1 MKNIKMINNIINGRG
16 EEMNLKSVKIVLIIL
31 FLIFFLNFVGAQ
43 QTFDQYKP
51 YIHNPSVGDL
61 PKLETFG
68 EYRTELFPGAGTYV
82 YEIEVPRGTVGLKP
96 SLTLLYNSQSV
107 LQRPGLLGSGW
118 SLTENSI
125 TRDVNNTI

>member
-1 MKNIKMINNIINGRG
+1 MKDIKTISNINDGRG
-16 EEMNLKSVKIVLIIL
+16 EVMKLNFVKGILAIV
-31 FLIFFLNFVGAQ
+31 FLVFFLNFVDAQ